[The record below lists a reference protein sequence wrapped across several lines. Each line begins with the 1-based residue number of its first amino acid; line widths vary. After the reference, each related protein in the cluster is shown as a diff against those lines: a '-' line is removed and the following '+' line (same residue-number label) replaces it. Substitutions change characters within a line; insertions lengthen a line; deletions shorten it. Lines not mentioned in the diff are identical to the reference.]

1 MNPASRA
8 RAKTET
14 TQYSSRLILAYKI
27 TAAAV
32 STLSVF
38 WAVVFAWQGQPALSL
53 SQILLT
59 LLCFLSLKL
68 ANSGRVTTSLYVTQ
82 LALLGYVL
90 GLCLIFDVPNGDL
103 PRVSHLFLLP
113 LAMVGYINFK
123 SNRSLVQAILIGFC
137 LLSFVV
143 LSSTHYALAF
153 AQPIP
158 DEIRTYGVWVNAAI
172 ATALAAIC
180 VYALQA
186 EMERTDRLTRSLSE
200 ALWNN
205 DFKLHYQ
212 PQVDRGGRRI
222 GAEALLRWTPAGGK
236 PVSPAEFI
244 PAAEQ
249 AGLMGRIGYW
259 VLQSA
264 MQTLSEWA
272 KFEETRHLTLAVN
285 VSASQFLED
294 DFERSVLSLIE
305 TFGVDPTRLKIELT
319 ESVMVANPDIVI
331 AKMHVLRAVGI
342 GMALDDFGTGYSSLG
357 YLRQLPLTQLKID
370 RSFVQS
376 MTENKRSAAL
386 VRSII
391 QMGLDLE
398 LDVLAEGVETREQV
412 AFLTQNGCQA
422 YQGFLFGRPM
432 PLEDFMRPAAD
443 AAAA

>member
-1 MNPASRA
+1 MM
-8 RAKTET
+8 TET
-14 TQYSSRLILAYKI
+14 AKYSSRLILAYKV
-27 TAAAV
+27 AAV
-32 STLSVF
+32 AISALSVF
-38 WAVVFAWQGQPALSL
+38 WAAVFAVQGQALLSL
-53 SQILLT
+53 GQIFLT
-59 LLCFLSLKL
+59 LLCLVSLKL
-68 ANSGRVTTSLYVTQ
+68 ANAGRVTTSLYLTQ
-82 LALLGYVL
+82 LALLIYVL
-90 GLCLIFDVPNGDL
+90 GLCLIFDVPNGEL
-103 PRVSHLFLLP
+103 PRVSHIFLLP
-113 LAMVGYINFK
+113 LALVGYINFK
-123 SNRSLVQAILIGFC
+123 SNRSAIQGSLIALS
-137 LLSFVV
+137 LLAFVA
-143 LSSTHYALAF
+143 LSSTHYALPF
-153 AQPIP
+153 AQPIT
-158 DEIRTYGVWVNAAI
+158 DDIRTYGVWVNSII
-172 ATALAAIC
+172 ATALSAMC
-180 VYALQA
+180 VYALQM
-186 EMERTDRLTRSLSE
+186 EMERSDRLARSLGD
-200 ALWNN
+200 ALWNKE
-205 DFKLHYQ
+205 FELHYQ
-212 PQVDRGGRRI
+212 PQVDRNGNRI
-222 GAEALLRWTPAGGK
+222 GAEALLRWTPTGGK
-236 PVSPAEFI
+236 PVSPADFI

-264 MQTLSEWA
+264 MQTLVEWA
-272 KFEETRHLTLAVN
+272 KAEETRKLTLSVN

-294 DFERSVLSLIE
+294 GFERSVLNLIE

-319 ESVMVANPDIVI
+319 ESVMVANPEMVT

-412 AFLTQNGCQA
+412 SFLTQSGCQA

-432 PLEDFMRPAAD
+432 PLGDFNRPTE

>member
-1 MNPASRA
+1 MNPRA
-8 RAKTET
+8 RQRLAAEATK
-14 TQYSSRLILAYKI
+14 YSSRLILAYKI
-27 TAAAV
+27 AAV
-32 STLSVF
+32 VISVLSIF
-38 WAVVFAWQGQPALSL
+38 WALVFASQGRSMLASGQV
-53 SQILLT
+53 LLT
-59 LLCFLSLKL
+59 LLCLVSLKL
-68 ANSGRVTTSLYVTQ
+68 ANDGRVTTALYVTQ
-82 LALLGYVL
+82 LALLGFVL
-90 GLCLIFDVPNGDL
+90 GLCLVFDVPNGDL

-113 LAMVGYINFK
+113 LALVGFINFK
-123 SNRSLVQAILIGFC
+123 SNRSPVQAGLVGLYLFC
-137 LLSFVV
+137 FVG
-143 LSSTHYALAF
+143 LTSTNYALPF

-158 DEIRTYGVWVNAAI
+158 DDVRTYGVWINSLI
-172 ATALAAIC
+172 ATGLSAIC
-180 VYALQA
+180 VYALQV
-186 EMERTDRLTRSLSE
+186 EMERTDRLSRSLRD
-200 ALWNN
+200 ALWNEE
-205 DFKLHYQ
+205 FRLHYQ
-212 PQVDRGGRRI
+212 PQVDLNGRRI

-264 MQTLSEWA
+264 MKTLAEWA
-272 KFEETRHLTLAVN
+272 KHEQTRLLTLSVN

-294 DFERSVLSLIE
+294 GFERSVLSLIE

-319 ESVMVANPDIVI
+319 ESVMVANPELVT

-386 VRSII
+386 VRSIV

-432 PLEDFMRPAAD
+432 PLEDFMQPAE

>member
-1 MNPASRA
+1 MNPRA
-8 RAKTET
+8 RQRLAAEATK
-14 TQYSSRLILAYKI
+14 YSSRLILAYKI
-27 TAAAV
+27 AAV
-32 STLSVF
+32 VISVLSIF
-38 WAVVFAWQGQPALSL
+38 WALVFASQGRSMLASGQV
-53 SQILLT
+53 LLT
-59 LLCFLSLKL
+59 LLCLVSLKL
-68 ANSGRVTTSLYVTQ
+68 ANDGRVTTALYVTQ
-82 LALLGYVL
+82 LALLGFVL
-90 GLCLIFDVPNGDL
+90 GLCLVFDVPNGDL

-113 LAMVGYINFK
+113 LALVGFINFK
-123 SNRSLVQAILIGFC
+123 SNRSPVQAGLVGLYLFC
-137 LLSFVV
+137 FVG
-143 LSSTHYALAF
+143 LASTNYALPF

-158 DEIRTYGVWVNAAI
+158 DDVRTYGVWINSLI
-172 ATALAAIC
+172 ATGLSAIC
-180 VYALQA
+180 VYALQV
-186 EMERTDRLTRSLSE
+186 EMERTDRLSRSLRD
-200 ALWNN
+200 ALWNEE
-205 DFKLHYQ
+205 FRLHYQ
-212 PQVDRGGRRI
+212 PQVDLNGRRI

-264 MQTLSEWA
+264 MKTLAEWA
-272 KFEETRHLTLAVN
+272 KHEQTRLLTLSVN

-294 DFERSVLSLIE
+294 GFERSVLSLIE

-319 ESVMVANPDIVI
+319 ESVMVANPELVT

-386 VRSII
+386 VRSIV

-412 AFLTQNGCQA
+412 AFLNQNGCQA

-432 PLEDFMRPAAD
+432 PLEDFMQPAE